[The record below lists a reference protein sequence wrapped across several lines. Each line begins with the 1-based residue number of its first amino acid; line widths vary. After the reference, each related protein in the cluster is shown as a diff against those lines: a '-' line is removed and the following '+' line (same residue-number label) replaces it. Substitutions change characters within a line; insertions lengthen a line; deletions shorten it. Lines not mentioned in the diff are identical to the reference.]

1 MAPGVA
7 VEGSGIVGRL
17 VSFAVMEARG
27 MAVGLVTARVKVK
40 AVAWVFELVWL
51 EEVVV
56 PEPETEI
63 PEEDEPLPLALDAV
77 EVEVVVVTEEE
88 EEEEEEDWA

>member
-7 VEGSGIVGRL
+7 VEGSGIVGKL

-40 AVAWVFELVWL
+40 AVASVFELVWL
-51 EEVVV
+51 EVVV

-63 PEEDEPLPLALDAV
+63 PEEVEPLPLALDAV
-77 EVEVVVVTEEE
+77 EVEVVVTEEE

>member
-1 MAPGVA
+1 MVAPGLA
-7 VEGSGIVGRL
+7 VEGRGIVGRL
-17 VSFAVMEARG
+17 VSFAVMDARG

-51 EEVVV
+51 EVVV

-77 EVEVVVVTEEE
+77 EVEVVVTEEE
-88 EEEEEEDWA
+88 EEEEEEDRA